1 MKKTSLLALMLWAS
15 LMVFGGKP
23 WKKSLTCKTEKIDL
37 VFDLYE
43 ESILVPGMEMFGP
56 MNGYMAGDI
65 YGVWYVT
72 GFDIQSD
79 KKVILKVANDLG
91 SENQKM
97 LLTQQSDST
106 WLLQFQGHQ
115 VVKRVKGKKL
125 VKIPS
130 EMLFSAQ

>member
-1 MKKTSLLALMLWAS
+1 MKKTILMALFAWVALLAS
-15 LMVFGGKP
+15 GEKP
-23 WKKSLTCKTEKIDL
+23 WKKNLFCKAEKIDL
-37 VFDLYE
+37 IIDLYE

-65 YGVWYVT
+65 YGMWYVT

-79 KKVILKVANDLG
+79 KKVLLKVANDLG
-91 SENQKM
+91 SENQKI

-125 VKIPS
+125 VKIPG
-130 EMLFSAQ
+130 EMIFSAK

>member
-1 MKKTSLLALMLWAS
+1 MKKTCLLVLFAWAALLVS
-15 LMVFGGKP
+15 GEKP
-23 WKKSLTCKTEKIDL
+23 WKKCLTCKAEKIDL

-43 ESILVPGMEMFGP
+43 ESIQVPGMEMFGP

-65 YGVWYVT
+65 YGVWYIT

-79 KKVILKVANDLG
+79 KKVMLKIANDLG

-125 VKIPS
+125 VKIPG

>member
-1 MKKTSLLALMLWAS
+1 MKKTCLLVLFLCATIC
-15 LMVFGGKP
+15 VYGVKP
-23 WKKSLTCKTEKIDL
+23 WKKSLTCKSEKIDL

-43 ESILVPGMEMFGP
+43 ESVLVPGMEMFGP
-56 MNGYMAGDI
+56 MNGYMTGNI
-65 YGVWYVT
+65 YGVWYIT

-79 KKVILKVANDLG
+79 QKVLIKVANDLG

-97 LLTQQSDST
+97 LLTQQNDST

-125 VKIPS
+125 VKIPG
-130 EMLFSAQ
+130 EMKFSAQ